1 MKRNGFLINTLNP
14 ELVKSEVFE
23 VREGAVRLTVSGL
36 DPLDADTVFVK
47 LQKQIKTPESE
58 VWVDLYRNSYPIRLS
73 GANIDYIELI
83 TGIYRVVSVG
93 VTDENVVIAFEEDEK
108 RLDNRVNYV
117 YVQNQ
122 SAANTGSGGGGGS
135 GLQYWIESQ
144 EAGSWSSFTPK
155 NNTHAFI
162 QLIDSDSGIS
172 VGQSSDSHVVY
183 PLGPNGIRI
192 KPAGIGY
199 CGERSIVIGGYPGN
213 GTEGTYSIIIGHA
226 NSLSSIPNNYNIALS
241 AGPLAFLGSSNCIFN
256 PGDDYAF
263 IPYYGNAYV
272 ECLGINE
279 RLLTPSS
286 IRYKH
291 VISGSILTVEDNA
304 CWLLLRGE
312 TLPTVFSPGMGAGNT
327 ITIPHGKGI
336 YTAKVIVSQVGSI
349 NTWFYEVSGV
359 FHKHN
364 NTEVVTLSANPTFTL
379 LSYVGSSTDP
389 FFTFNHYAD
398 TGTFFLQA
406 VRGDSNFYRI
416 KADIEIS
423 MLQISTP
430 EEPPSE

>member
-1 MKRNGFLINTLNP
+1 MKRSGFLINTLNP

-23 VREGAVRLTVSGL
+23 VREGAVRLTISGL
-36 DPLDADTVFVK
+36 DPNDADTVYVK
-47 LQKQIKTPESE
+47 LQKQIKTAGTEL
-58 VWVDLYRNSYPIRLS
+58 WVDLYRNSYLIRLS

-93 VTDENVVIAFEEDEK
+93 VTDENVVVAFEEDEK

-155 NNTHAFI
+155 NNIHAFI
-162 QLIDSDSGIS
+162 QLIDYDSGIS
-172 VGQSSDSHVVY
+172 VGQSWDSHVIY
-183 PLGPNGIRI
+183 PLGRNGIRI

-199 CGERSIVIGGYPGN
+199 CGERSIVIGGYPGT

-241 AGPLAFLGSSNCIFN
+241 AGPLTFLGSGNCIFN
-256 PGDDYAF
+256 PGDGYDF

-272 ECLGINE
+272 ECLGTSE
-279 RLLTPSS
+279 QLLTQSS

-291 VISGSILTVEDNA
+291 VISGSILTPENNA

-312 TLPTVFSPGMGAGNT
+312 TSPTVFSPGMGAGNT

-359 FHKHN
+359 FHKHSG
-364 NTEVVTLSANPTFTL
+364 TEVVTLSANPTFTL

-423 MLQISTP
+423 MLQIITP
-430 EEPPSE
+430 EEPLG